1 MTIDEV
7 KALMKAG
14 ELARAAKELSGRI
27 KEDPE
32 NIELKLLF
40 GTCCRLLGDMDTFV
54 KIDDEISRRPNAAS
68 NVRWQKYHALRIAA
82 CGAVLLLATG
92 VAPMAEAR
100 SAVLYGIAPEYRTLY
115 GVAPL
120 YGLSP
125 DYCKTYSAHI
135 VFDAGGGSGRMSSQT
150 ISLGECQDN
159 SYVVPACSFTRSGY
173 RFAGWKLSSTCA
185 DLDIG
190 TIAAGETID
199 LLDWLHVD
207 CRGTLKLTATWQ
219 WSGQSEPSD
228 GFEIYAQAKTFSAA
242 LYSGPRPIG
251 IITVKTGRIKKNGD
265 VRLSGYVQTISG
277 NKMTFRAASANGASG
292 RISTTLATAKGASAS
307 IVISGG
313 TLSGSWD
320 GCRMVVASVGGDIY
334 RSANFDFG
342 DMPEEVDGYPV
353 LYPDESEPVDMNGTR
368 WSCAKAASM
377 KWIKCPPS
385 ADCGYGS
392 WKINDSNG
400 RTNISGLKLSY
411 NARQG
416 TFKGI
421 FKMFT
426 WSPGGKKYTVSVS
439 GIVIDGVGYGTATVK
454 KPNLS
459 WSVIVR

>member
-173 RFAGWKLSSTCA
+173 RFAGWSSGTTVNPLSFTTSG
-185 DLDIG
+185 DF
-190 TIAAGETID
+190 
-199 LLDWLHVD
+199 VD
-207 CRGTLKLTATWQ
+207 TALF
-219 WSGQSEPSD
+219 EPVS
-228 GFEIYAQAKTFSAA
+228 
-242 LYSGPRPIG
+242 
-251 IITVKTGRIKKNGD
+251 
-265 VRLSGYVQTISG
+265 
-277 NKMTFRAASANGASG
+277 
-292 RISTTLATAKGASAS
+292 
-307 IVISGG
+307 
-313 TLSGSWD
+313 
-320 GCRMVVASVGGDIY
+320 
-334 RSANFDFG
+334 G
-342 DMPEEVDGYPV
+342 DM
-353 LYPDESEPVDMNGTR
+353 LYYCLPGMNNQFR
-368 WSCAKAASM
+368 
-377 KWIKCPPS
+377 
-385 ADCGYGS
+385 
-392 WKINDSNG
+392 NG
-400 RTNISGLKLSY
+400 LTD
-411 NARQG
+411 
-416 TFKGI
+416 T
-421 FKMFT
+421 
-426 WSPGGKKYTVSVS
+426 
-439 GIVIDGVGYGTATVK
+439 TA
-454 KPNLS
+454 
-459 WSVIVR
+459 